1 MAFAFERL
9 FGVPDAFRY
18 IPMPGRTDAQI
29 LADALSRH
37 RVRTADRRAFR
48 ELYLAQLVIEL
59 EKPGGCKGLMPGVRE
74 LLDRLSLAA
83 EVCLGLLS
91 GNFEQAART
100 KLEYFDLWRYF
111 RAGAFGDEALNR
123 NDLLAVALS
132 RIRDGGGPLFAPC
145 DAVVIGDTPLD
156 IACAAYSGARSVAV
170 ATGGYDVAT
179 LSASGA
185 DLVFGDLSDTE
196 AVLTALGV
204 GRSKAC

>member
-9 FGVPDAFRY
+9 FGVPDAFRD

-29 LADALSRH
+29 LADALSGH
-37 RVRTADRRAFR
+37 RVRRADPCAFR

-59 EKPGGCKGLMPGVRE
+59 ERPVGRKGIMPGVRE
-74 LLDRLSLAA
+74 LLDRLSLVP

-111 RAGAFGDEALNR
+111 RAGAFGDETLNR
-123 NDLLAVALS
+123 NDLLPVALT

-145 DAVVIGDTPLD
+145 DAVIIGDTPLD
-156 IACAAYSGARSVAV
+156 IACAAYSGSRSVAV
-170 ATGGYDVAT
+170 ATGGYDVAA

-185 DLVFGDLSDTE
+185 DVVFADLSDTD
-196 AVLTALGV
+196 AVLKALGV
-204 GRSKAC
+204 GRSTAC